1 MHAYICMQTCK
12 HACMHTYIHTH
23 THTRTHT
30 QCLFVCTS
38 NALDTIPGPLRDRM
52 EVIQVSGYTADDK
65 LQIARKHLL
74 PTARADAGL
83 KVTASAVSD
92 AALRKLIVKYCREPG
107 RRPHPP

>member
-1 MHAYICMQTCK
+1 MRATLLVGGRDIETPI
-12 HACMHTYIHTH
+12 ALW
-23 THTRTHT
+23 

-83 KVTASAVSD
+83 KVTASVVSD

-107 RRPHPP
+107 VRPLHEHPPMYYM